1 MRVSNSYL
9 KMANVKL
16 QSSDGEV
23 FEVEADVA
31 KVSTTIKNMLDGER
45 EYPN

>member
-1 MRVSNSYL
+1 MHQHF

-31 KVSTTIKNMLDGER
+31 KVSATIKNMLDGE
-45 EYPN
+45 EE